1 MISCWPGC
9 SVNSQKT
16 FWGPTLKPQGGLF
29 LFVCFWFHH
38 YAAAEL
44 KAKKWTVEQNKVWPL
59 PLPCQRQDLVPGAR
73 LAQPSACMQP
83 QGTFS
88 RRRKGLKKH
97 PASKPAQKSLLKVSF
112 FLWNP
117 VVVYATISEEH
128 HPTHSDPPCL
138 LLSITLRWRGTGG
151 SQQKNPVPAPELTQT
166 YMYVLW
172 LNSQQCTLF
181 PYTRYK
187 IIKAPTHYWLML
199 MTSRLLWV

>member
-44 KAKKWTVEQNKVWPL
+44 KAKKWTVVQNKVWPL

-73 LAQPSACMQP
+73 LAQPPACMQP

-97 PASKPAQKSLLKVSF
+97 PASKPAQKSLLKVSI

-128 HPTHSDPPCL
+128 HPTHSDPPFVAEHYPPVTRHRGVTAEESCPCSRTNTNL
-138 LLSITLRWRGTGG
+138 HVRVMTEFPAMHSVSIHT
-151 SQQKNPVPAPELTQT
+151 
-166 YMYVLW
+166 
-172 LNSQQCTLF
+172 
-181 PYTRYK
+181 
-187 IIKAPTHYWLML
+187 I
-199 MTSRLLWV
+199 

>member
-44 KAKKWTVEQNKVWPL
+44 KAKKWTVEQNRVWPF
-59 PLPCQRQDLVPGAR
+59 PCPARSRIWSLVPACNHGER
-73 LAQPSACMQP
+73 FLGEERGWRSIQPPNWHRKACWRSV
-83 QGTFS
+83 F
-88 RRRKGLKKH
+88 
-97 PASKPAQKSLLKVSF
+97 V
-112 FLWNP
+112 WNP

-151 SQQKNPVPAPELTQT
+151 PQQKNPVPAPELTQT
-166 YMYVLW
+166 YVLW

-181 PYTRYK
+181 PYTQY
-187 IIKAPTHYWLML
+187 
-199 MTSRLLWV
+199 